1 MCAIKRSPG
10 RLFDDKLEPG
20 NGKAHLW
27 YLAVFDSSVVLV
39 RLLVGALKCPFV
51 SNSDSFQ
58 YFATEHAKSTPSG
71 ALQEAKQCSP
81 AIAMLDMQLASAC
94 DHAESRSTCHLYYE
108 IRKQKQV
115 TILRIIIIIITT
127 V

>member
-27 YLAVFDSSVVLV
+27 YPAVFDSSVVLV

-58 YFATEHAKSTPSG
+58 YFATEHAKSLHQALSRKQSS
-71 ALQEAKQCSP
+71 ALQ
-81 AIAMLDMQLASAC
+81 QLRC
-94 DHAESRSTCHLYYE
+94 STCSWPRHVIMLSLGLLAIYTMKSE
-108 IRKQKQV
+108 NKNRSPF
-115 TILRIIIIIITT
+115 
-127 V
+127 

>member
-27 YLAVFDSSVVLV
+27 YPAVFDSSVVLV

-58 YFATEHAKSTPSG
+58 YFATEHAG
-71 ALQEAKQCSP
+71 LYQALLQEAKQ
-81 AIAMLDMQLASAC
+81 LDMQLASFAMIMLSLGLLVIYTMKSEKKIAPPLHPTE
-94 DHAESRSTCHLYYE
+94 DTAAKPTW
-108 IRKQKQV
+108 
-115 TILRIIIIIITT
+115 RIGGL
-127 V
+127 